1 MTKYKL
7 QNKRWLDIFLVH
19 MRSLLK
25 NHLGCYWQLNELSS
39 GTVVDWM
46 HIGNL
51 DDSIMVFEEFFG
63 NLDLLLKVSN
73 TINHPSVLMTHIFI
87 DDMMRSYWL
96 QLL

>member
-1 MTKYKL
+1 
-7 QNKRWLDIFLVH
+7 
-19 MRSLLK
+19 
-25 NHLGCYWQLNELSS
+25 
-39 GTVVDWM
+39 M

-87 DDMMRSYWL
+87 DDMMRSY
-96 QLL
+96 